1 MTSEEVTGRKGAR
14 VRRARGGVASDSNAS
29 NAVEKK
35 TFELLR
41 ARESNDA
48 DAVTRME
55 WARDDSAR
63 GGDAVERAMGAEA
76 STTGSTME
84 PDAHVWKRSGRT
96 VSTHARGHIVN
107 HAALWA
113 AQMIWASMHVF
124 SNRALSSVPPTAFCA
139 FRLALGLPFLAH
151 SARREGGRVPLGPLV
166 RWSIPMGVAIGCAY
180 LLVFVANE
188 RSGATLV
195 ASVQPIMPVSVAL
208 MSSALG
214 LEPMGRMKALGVLVT
229 TVGTITALRA
239 YEVFQADGMNF
250 VVAVCLLSQTN
261 S

>member
-55 WARDDSAR
+55 WTRDDSAR

-76 STTGSTME
+76 STTGSMME
-84 PDAHVWKRSGRT
+84 PDAHDWKRSGRT

-113 AQMIWASMHVF
+113 AQMIWA
-124 SNRALSSVPPTAFCA
+124 
-139 FRLALGLPFLAH
+139 
-151 SARREGGRVPLGPLV
+151 
-166 RWSIPMGVAIGCAY
+166 
-180 LLVFVANE
+180 
-188 RSGATLV
+188 
-195 ASVQPIMPVSVAL
+195 
-208 MSSALG
+208 
-214 LEPMGRMKALGVLVT
+214 
-229 TVGTITALRA
+229 
-239 YEVFQADGMNF
+239 
-250 VVAVCLLSQTN
+250 
-261 S
+261 